1 MNNTKR
7 RFVFYSIAIA
17 GFLFSAL
24 SAQNQTARQFPS
36 REAAAYEKNTLFKTQ
51 RFYQSAASSW
61 VDVTYYRLQLNI
73 STIESILEGRSS
85 VVGICK
91 GDTIG
96 PLVLDLVNRMKVDST
111 FVNGVRTTFTQQTST
126 VSVSLDKKYYT
137 GDLLSVDVYYE
148 GSPLA
153 TGFGSFEFDS
163 HNGEPWVYSL
173 SEPSGARD
181 WWPCKDD
188 PSDKADSADVVV
200 TCDSSFKVG
209 SNGTLVSVVGNGDG
223 TSTTHWAERYPIASY
238 LISIALTNYAQF
250 SNWYRYSPTDSMQ
263 VLNYVLPE
271 HLSSALATLPKTVD
285 MLGVYSDLFGLYPF
299 IKEKYGHSEFGHGG
313 AMEHQTMTSTTTFDE
328 DVISHELAHQWFGD
342 KITCRTWADLWLN
355 EGFAQYCSGLFREKE
370 YGTSSYQSYMNYQ
383 LSLAI
388 GATGAIGVPDT
399 SSVRN
404 LFDGPRMYNK
414 GSSVLH
420 MLRHV
425 LGDTLFFKTLRMYA
439 TNPTLQYSAASIRD
453 FQTVC
458 ENVSGRNL
466 DYFFREWIYG
476 GGFPN
481 YAYSWSSIPTVDNYR
496 VTVYLEQ
503 SVTAGNPPFFTMPV
517 DFLISAAG
525 WDTVVTV
532 FNDSLAQQFSVS
544 VSTKPSNVLID
555 PNGWILK
562 TAISNA
568 NVPPG
573 EYSLGQNYPNPF
585 NPKTSITFRLPQRSM
600 VTLRVYDVLGRE
612 VATIL
617 DEQETAGLYSVDW
630 HPANVSSGVYFYRLS
645 ARPMTNTQIG
655 SFVQTKKMVLMK

>member
-1 MNNTKR
+1 MKYMKI
-7 RFVFYSIAIA
+7 RFAICTLALA
-17 GFLFSAL
+17 GLLFSESDGQHQAG
-24 SAQNQTARQFPS
+24 S
-36 REAAAYEKNTLFKTQ
+36 RLPGIEAAGHEKNSLRKAQ
-51 RFYQSAASSW
+51 SFYQSAASPW
-61 VDVTYYRLQLNI
+61 LDVTYYRLQLNV
-73 STIESILEGRSS
+73 STIESIIEGRCT
-85 VVGICK
+85 VAGICTA
-91 GDTIG
+91 DAIG
-96 PLVLDLVNRMKVDST
+96 PLILDLVNRMKVDST
-111 FVNGVRTTFTQQTST
+111 FINGARTTFGQGTNTM
-126 VSVSLDKKYYT
+126 SVTLNRVYHAGES
-137 GDLLSVDVYYE
+137 LSVDIYYE
-148 GSPLA
+148 GSPTP

-163 HNGEPWVYSL
+163 HVGEPWVYTL
-173 SEPSGARD
+173 SEPAGARD

-188 PSDKADSADVVV
+188 PSDKADSSDVLV

-209 SNGTLVSVVGNGDG
+209 SNGTLVSIVNNGDG
-223 TSTTHWAERYPIASY
+223 TSTTHWQERYPIASY

-250 SNWYRYSPTDSMQ
+250 SNWFRYSPTDSMP

-271 HLSSALATLPKTVD
+271 HLGVALTTLPKTVD
-285 MLGVYSDLFGLYPF
+285 MLSVYSNLFGLYPF

-370 YGTSSYQSYMNYQ
+370 YGLDSYQTYINYQ
-383 LSLAI
+383 MSLAI

-425 LGDTLFFKTLRMYA
+425 LGDSVFFRALKTYA
-439 TNPTLQYSAASIRD
+439 NTPALQYSTAAIRD

-458 ENVSGRNL
+458 ENVSGQNL
-466 DYFFREWIYG
+466 EYFFREWIYG
-476 GGFPN
+476 EGFPE
-481 YAYSWSSIPTVDNYR
+481 YGYSWSSSPTGNNFN
-496 VTVYLEQ
+496 VTIFLEQ
-503 SVTAGNPPFFTMPV
+503 SVSSGNPEFFTMPV
-517 DFLISAAG
+517 EFLISAAG
-525 WDTVVTV
+525 WDTLVRV
-532 FNDSLAQQFSVS
+532 FNDSLSQQFEFN
-544 VSTKPSNVLID
+544 VSTKPDNLLID
-555 PNGWILK
+555 PHGWILK

-573 EYSLGQNYPNPF
+573 QYSLGQNYPNPF

-600 VTLRVYDVLGRE
+600 TTLRVYDVLGRE

-617 DEQETAGLYSVDW
+617 DEQKAAGLYSVDW
-630 HPANVSSGVYFYRLS
+630 QPSNISSGVYFYRLS
-645 ARPMTNTQIG
+645 ARPMTHTQVG
-655 SFVQTKKMVLMK
+655 SFFQTKKMVLMK